1 MNFPVPSP
9 NYYQP
14 QPVYFQRNISI
25 QETRL
30 TNPVY
35 QPKPEM
41 MPSNNIPQYQHPYQ
55 QMSSPTPEPI
65 NTTNPA
71 TQNCYVIGPHHQP
84 IMSQYPP
91 NCPPQQIVMS
101 PPPPQY
107 SSDVTNSMNYQ
118 VQTPTNPVLPTSSPS
133 SDIPDV
139 RHQFLSSQFACQ
151 PGQVV
156 MLPPLSEDRTVQ
168 TIQILTPVPG
178 TSPVHHTVQTIV
190 LPIIVPE
197 VKSENI
203 IQDEE
208 MFLNKIDGTGLP
220 QVMQGI
226 DLDQVKQ
233 FAAEFKTAR
242 ISLGLTQAQVGQAL
256 NKVWTEDQIS
266 VSQSSICRFEKLEI
280 TALQVKKLLPALQTW
295 LAWAKQRQS
304 EGLPVLVHEE
314 LDFKEIKKR
323 KRRTVFNQ
331 ETVAALVEEFDQ
343 NNTPN
348 SLQLSVIAERL
359 GLDKETT
366 RVWFCNKRQ
375 QIRKSVD

>member
-1 MNFPVPSP
+1 
-9 NYYQP
+9 
-14 QPVYFQRNISI
+14 
-25 QETRL
+25 
-30 TNPVY
+30 
-35 QPKPEM
+35 
-41 MPSNNIPQYQHPYQ
+41 
-55 QMSSPTPEPI
+55 
-65 NTTNPA
+65 
-71 TQNCYVIGPHHQP
+71 
-84 IMSQYPP
+84 
-91 NCPPQQIVMS
+91 
-101 PPPPQY
+101 
-107 SSDVTNSMNYQ
+107 MNYQ
-118 VQTPTNPVLPTSSPS
+118 VQTSTNPVLPTSS

-331 ETVAALVEEFDQ
+331 DTVAALVEEFDQ